1 VVPGTVGR
9 DAEAGMDR
17 IALAVIIG
25 TSLVFGCGVL
35 VGIVV
40 MVSSAIRRIRPA
52 RSSRRTQPHLPGTG
66 PDDQGADQPAS

>member
-1 VVPGTVGR
+1 
-9 DAEAGMDR
+9 MDR

-40 MVSSAIRRIRPA
+40 MVSTAIRRIRPA
-52 RSSRRTQPHLPGTG
+52 RSSRPTPPHLPGTG
-66 PDDQGADQPAS
+66 PDDQGADQPARGGGE

>member
-1 VVPGTVGR
+1 
-9 DAEAGMDR
+9 MDR

-40 MVSSAIRRIRPA
+40 MVSTAIRRDRPA
-52 RSSRRTQPHLPGTG
+52 RSSRRTRPYLPGTG
-66 PDDQGADQPAS
+66 PDDQSEDQPASRGR

>member
-1 VVPGTVGR
+1 
-9 DAEAGMDR
+9 MDR

-40 MVSSAIRRIRPA
+40 MVSNAIRRIRPT
-52 RSSRRTQPHLPGTG
+52 RSTWRIRPHLPGTG
-66 PDDQGADQPAS
+66 PDDQGADQPASWGR

>member
-1 VVPGTVGR
+1 
-9 DAEAGMDR
+9 MDR

-40 MVSSAIRRIRPA
+40 MVSTAIRRIRPA
-52 RSSRRTQPHLPGTG
+52 RSSRRTRPHLPGTG
-66 PDDQGADQPAS
+66 PDDQGADQPASWGR